1 MAPAIKW
8 KPVPEQG
15 HSVVAVFTWERKR
28 LLAKIAGSFSVVPL
42 NILSADIF
50 PRGDNVVLSVFRVC
64 DTKARPVSDP
74 HDFELVE
81 QTLRRALEDETF
93 DFLPLIEKAKRQTRH
108 VAPLIEFP
116 TRIVIDSRTHPMY
129 TLIDIQAP
137 DRIVCWPS

>member
-1 MAPAIKW
+1 
-8 KPVPEQG
+8 
-15 HSVVAVFTWERKR
+15 VFTWERKR